1 MTEQHLSALLT
12 AAQATKDDKGWAAA
26 SEGRLLTLYV
36 AYNGAG
42 FTVSRI
48 EAVKVDGQQVHART
62 NKGEL
67 YVLALSDVYAGAIE
81 AASGSGAARKAG
93 FA

>member
-12 AAQATKDDKGWAAA
+12 AAQATKASDGWTSA

-42 FTVSRI
+42 LTVGRI
-48 EAVKVDGQQVHART
+48 EALRVEGEQVHART
-62 NKGEL
+62 SKGEL
-67 YVLALSDVYAGAIE
+67 YILALSDVYAGAVE
-81 AASGSGAARKAG
+81 AATATSRKAG
-93 FA
+93 FGG